1 MVSSQKVKQL
11 DCEIVLEQL
20 PQHCQILANL
30 LTCCLL
36 EKPIAL
42 TTFSQFEGNL
52 HTSLNNKH
60 ITIF

>member
-36 EKPIAL
+36 P
-42 TTFSQFEGNL
+42 NDC
-52 HTSLNNKH
+52 N
-60 ITIF
+60 ITVKLKIKAQQ